1 MQRYVCRDFS
11 AAISLPSLEGTA
23 VAAPTSAAPTTVEPL
38 GRRFAALFAST
49 ASSNLADGILMVAVP
64 LIGLGLTTSPLRISL
79 LSAATWLPWLLLG
92 LYAGALIDRGDRRR
106 IMLAAMALR
115 LVVLVAATAAA
126 LADALSMPVL
136 LSLLLVFGAAEVF
149 ADTAAGTLIPAV
161 TPRSRLAAANGRLL
175 GVQQVANQFVGAP
188 LGGFLLT
195 VGPAWAFGVP
205 GLLCGVAIGC
215 IGLGLRG
222 RYRAGDHVAGVRVA
236 VPEAGDPSGEVE
248 PVELLRTRIREGL
261 RYMVGHPVLRPL
273 VITAAAMNLANTA
286 YFAVFVLWL
295 VGPTSAVGLSEQQY
309 AILITT
315 VAIGAVLGSVLAE
328 HLLARVSETRLLGI
342 VWLVN
347 STLLV
352 VPVLVPN
359 AWVIGGA
366 FVLVGLTNI
375 IGNVITR
382 AMRQRL
388 IPDGLLGR
396 VGGATA
402 TVIYGT
408 MPVGAL
414 LGGLVGEAF
423 GLPAVF
429 LGAVAV
435 CLVFVVYTIVR
446 VTPAVVARAD
456 AERASS

>member
-1 MQRYVCRDFS
+1 M
-11 AAISLPSLEGTA
+11 TA
-23 VAAPTSAAPTTVEPL
+23 SVDTASKTLVPL
-38 GRRFAALFAST
+38 GRRFVALFAST
-49 ASSNLADGILMVAVP
+49 ASSNLADGILLVAVP

-106 IMLAAMALR
+106 IMLVAMALR
-115 LVVLVAATAAA
+115 MAVLTLATGAA

-136 LSLLLVFGAAEVF
+136 LGLLLVFGAAEVF

-161 TPRSRLAAANGRLL
+161 TPRSRLASGNGRLL

-205 GLLCGVAIGC
+205 GLLCGIAIGC

-222 RYRAGDHVAGVRVA
+222 SYRAGDHVGGVRMAEPA
-236 VPEAGDPSGEVE
+236 VRGSQDATPAESMGA
-248 PVELLRTRIREGL
+248 RIREGL
-261 RYMVGHPVLRPL
+261 RYLLAHPVLRPL
-273 VITAAAMNLANTA
+273 VITGAAMNLANTA

-295 VGPTSAVGLSEQQY
+295 VGPTSAVDLTEQLY

-328 HLLARVSETRLLGI
+328 HLLGRIRETRLLAI
-342 VWLVN
+342 VWIVN
-347 STLLV
+347 SALLA
-352 VPVLVPN
+352 VPVLMPN
-359 AWVIGGA
+359 AWAIGTAFVVIG
-366 FVLVGLTNI
+366 FTNMV
-375 IGNVITR
+375 GNVITR

-388 IPDGLLGR
+388 IPDVMLGR
-396 VGGATA
+396 VGGASA
-402 TVIYGT
+402 TLMYGT

-414 LGGLVGEAF
+414 LGGVVGEAF
-423 GLPAVF
+423 GLPTVF

-435 CLVFVVYTIVR
+435 CLIFVAYAMAR

-456 AERASS
+456 ADRAALEDADVGTGY